1 MEYWHSV
8 LHMITVNVEWF
19 SLTYLK
25 LLTINCWKLFSNLIT
40 AVMGCSLHRRLLSR
54 TYIDLEIINTLSCYN
69 VLSPVQAS
77 SHFISRCFYAKTKS
91 PCKRDEV
98 SILSLHLN
106 KSVTFHSSTCVDRVT
121 VVWLHFFIE
130 KLLNVAIWLMGT
142 SCGVIFCQ

>member
-19 SLTYLK
+19 SLTYFK

-54 TYIDLEIINTLSCYN
+54 TYIDLEIITLSCYN

-77 SHFISRCFYAKTKS
+77 SLLSADVSMPRLS
-91 PCKRDEV
+91 PHVNVMKFQSCHYIWTNLG
-98 SILSLHLN
+98 ILSYSMSRLASIELLLYDCIYSLKRCWMGQFGR
-106 KSVTFHSSTCVDRVT
+106 KSFESV
-121 VVWLHFFIE
+121 FF
-130 KLLNVAIWLMGT
+130 
-142 SCGVIFCQ
+142 